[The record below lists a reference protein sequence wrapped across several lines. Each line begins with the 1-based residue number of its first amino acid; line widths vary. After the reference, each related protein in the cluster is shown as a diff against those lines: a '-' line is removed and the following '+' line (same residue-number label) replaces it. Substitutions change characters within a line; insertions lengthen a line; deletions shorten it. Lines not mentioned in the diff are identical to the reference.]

1 MLMKNRVI
9 IALPKGRLYETA
21 TELLGKSG
29 IVIPPA
35 PDGSRKLVFPDAEGR
50 FEFVPLKP
58 VDIPV
63 YVESGTI
70 DAGIVGSDVLRENEA
85 DVYEPVDLGIG
96 RCRLVLAAPAGVRLS
111 ASGSLRVATKYPRT
125 TERFFRN
132 KQLHVHIV
140 KLDGSVEIA
149 PLLGLAEAIVDL
161 VETGRTLR
169 ENGMNVVEDVASV
182 SAKLIINRTSMKM
195 KSADVRHLI
204 TQLDTV
210 VYENPGQQN

>member
-1 MLMKNRVI
+1 MKSRVL
-9 IALPKGRLYETA
+9 IALPKGRLYETG
-21 TELLGKSG
+21 TELLGKAG

-35 PDGSRKLVFPDAEGR
+35 TNGSRKLVFPDEGGR
-50 FEFVPLKP
+50 YEFVPLKP
-58 VDIPV
+58 IDIPV

-70 DAGIVGSDVLRENEA
+70 DAGIVGSDILRELEA

-96 RCRLVLAAPAGVRLS
+96 KCRLVLAAPSGVPLPP
-111 ASGSLRVATKYPRT
+111 AGSLRIATKYPRT
-125 TERFFRN
+125 TELFFRK

-149 PLLGLAEAIVDL
+149 PLLGLADAIVDL

-169 ENGMNVVEDVASV
+169 ENGMHVVEDVARV
-182 SAKLIINRTSMKM
+182 SAKLIVNRTAMKM

-204 TQLDTV
+204 SQLDTV

>member
-1 MLMKNRVI
+1 MKKRVR
-9 IALPKGRLYETA
+9 IALPKGRLYDAA
-21 TELLGKSG
+21 TELLARAG

-35 PDGSRKLVFPDAEGR
+35 ADGSRKLVFPDSTGR

-58 VDIPV
+58 IDIPV

-70 DAGIVGSDVLRENEA
+70 DAGIVGSDILRELEA
-85 DVYEPVDLGIG
+85 DVVEPVDLGIG
-96 RCRLVLAAPAGVRLS
+96 RCRLVLAAPSGGGLPAG
-111 ASGSLRVATKYPRT
+111 GSLRVATKYPRT
-125 TERFFRN
+125 TERYF
-132 KQLHVHIV
+132 KGKHIHVHIV

-149 PLLGLAEAIVDL
+149 PILGLADAIVDL

-169 ENGMNVVEDVASV
+169 ENGMHVVEDVAPV
-182 SAKLIINRTSMKM
+182 SAKLIVNRTAMKM

-210 VYENPGQQN
+210 VYENPGQ

>member
-1 MLMKNRVI
+1 MKNPVR
-9 IALPKGRLYETA
+9 IALPKGRLYEKG
-21 TELLGKSG
+21 TELLGRAG

-35 PDGSRKLVFPDAEGR
+35 PDGSRKLVFPDSEGR

-58 VDIPV
+58 IDIPV

-70 DAGIVGSDVLRENEA
+70 DAGIVGSDVLRELEA

-96 RCRLVLAAPAGVRLS
+96 RCRLVLAAPSGAPLPPG
-111 ASGSLRVATKYPRT
+111 GSLRVATKYPRT
-125 TERFFRN
+125 TKRFFTG
-132 KQLHVHIV
+132 KQAHVHIV

-149 PLLGLAEAIVDL
+149 PLLGLADAIVDL

-169 ENGMNVVEDVASV
+169 ENGMRVVEDVALV
-182 SAKLIINRTSMKM
+182 SAKLIVNRTAMKM
-195 KSADVRHLI
+195 KSADIRHLI

-210 VYENPGQQN
+210 VYENPGQ